1 MFGKFGK
8 KNKEVEKTNEET
20 GIKLSDIDINVPV
33 KVKKKKAQL
42 EEFDEDVD
50 YDNKDTYDEED
61 DYNVDEVDPEYDP
74 EFDGFDNNLYDGDD
88 SHSSDIQKQNGI
100 DKWMKI
106 VKIIVPIAIVLGII
120 WGVYALKSSQK
131 EAEKRMQ
138 GNQPQ
143 VEQKQEQKQEEKP
156 KEENNE
162 KPKEEVKKEKSK
174 EEDTEKQAKAD
185 LEKSDVPLPEK
196 ETKTVTDELTKQFNA
211 VAEKNGDFKPGS
223 IKDVLTVT
231 KRGSVASLNNM
242 IVLGYKI
249 DKIKVYDS
257 NTDKVY
263 QFTMVLKAKDQPDI
277 TWNGNYFA
285 ETGGVELKNYY
296 GDAPVITGR
305 GQQVDEEKRTKV

>member
-1 MFGKFGK
+1 MFGKFSK

-50 YDNKDTYDEED
+50 YDDKDTYDEED

-143 VEQKQEQKQEEKP
+143 VEQKQEEEKP

-162 KPKEEVKKEKSK
+162 KPKEEVKKEKPK
-174 EEDTEKQAKAD
+174 EEDTEKQAKTD

>member
-1 MFGKFGK
+1 MFRKFSK

-50 YDNKDTYDEED
+50 YDNKDIYDEED

-74 EFDGFDNNLYDGDD
+74 EFDGYDDMYNGDD
-88 SHSSDIQKQNGI
+88 SNSSDIQKQNGI

-242 IVLGYKI
+242 IVLGY
-249 DKIKVYDS
+249 
-257 NTDKVY
+257 
-263 QFTMVLKAKDQPDI
+263 TMVLKAKDQPDI

>member
-1 MFGKFGK
+1 MFGKFSK

-50 YDNKDTYDEED
+50 YDDKDTYDEED
-61 DYNVDEVDPEYDP
+61 NYNVDEVDPEYDP
-74 EFDGFDNNLYDGDD
+74 EFDGYDDMYNGDD
-88 SHSSDIQKQNGI
+88 SNSSDIQKQNGI

-143 VEQKQEQKQEEKP
+143 VEQKQEEKP

-162 KPKEEVKKEKSK
+162 KPKEEVKKEKPK

-277 TWNGNYFA
+277 TWNGNYFV

>member
-1 MFGKFGK
+1 MFGKFSK

-74 EFDGFDNNLYDGDD
+74 EFDGYDGMYDGDD
-88 SHSSDIQKQNGI
+88 SNSSDIQKQNGI

-143 VEQKQEQKQEEKP
+143 VEQKQEEKP
-156 KEENNE
+156 KEEN
-162 KPKEEVKKEKSK
+162 KKQPKEEVKKEKPK

>member
-1 MFGKFGK
+1 MFGKFSK

-50 YDNKDTYDEED
+50 YDNENNYDEED
-61 DYNVDEVDPEYDP
+61 DYNADEVDPEYDP
-74 EFDGFDNNLYDGDD
+74 EFDGYDGMYDGDD
-88 SHSSDIQKQNGI
+88 SNSSDIQKQNGI

-143 VEQKQEQKQEEKP
+143 VEQKQEEKQEEKP
-156 KEENNE
+156 KEENKE
-162 KPKEEVKKEKSK
+162 QPKEEVKKEKPK

>member
-1 MFGKFGK
+1 MFGKFSK

-50 YDNKDTYDEED
+50 YDDKDTYDEED

-74 EFDGFDNNLYDGDD
+74 EFDGYDDMYNGDD
-88 SHSSDIQKQNGI
+88 SNNSDIQKQNGI

-143 VEQKQEQKQEEKP
+143 VEQKQEEKP
-156 KEENNE
+156 KEENKE
-162 KPKEEVKKEKSK
+162 QPKEEVKKEKPK

>member
-8 KNKEVEKTNEET
+8 KNKEVEEMNEET

-42 EEFDEDVD
+42 EEFDEEDND
-50 YDNKDTYDEED
+50 NNYDNED

-74 EFDGFDNNLYDGDD
+74 EFDGFEDGSYYGDD
-88 SHSSDIQKQNGI
+88 SNSSDIQKQNGI

-106 VKIIVPIAIVLGII
+106 VKIIVPIVVVLGIAA
-120 WGVYALKSSQK
+120 GVYALKSSQK

-143 VEQKQEQKQEEKP
+143 VEQKQEEKP

-162 KPKEEVKKEKSK
+162 KPKEEVKNEKPK
-174 EEDTEKQAKAD
+174 DDDTEKQAKAD

-285 ETGGVELKNYY
+285 DTGGVELKNYY

>member
-1 MFGKFGK
+1 MFGKFSK

-20 GIKLSDIDINVPV
+20 GVKLSDIDINVPV

-50 YDNKDTYDEED
+50 YDDKDTYDEED

-74 EFDGFDNNLYDGDD
+74 EFDGYDDMYNGDD
-88 SHSSDIQKQNGI
+88 SNSSDIQKQNGI

-143 VEQKQEQKQEEKP
+143 VEQKQEEKP

-162 KPKEEVKKEKSK
+162 KPKEEVKKEKPK

>member
-1 MFGKFGK
+1 MFGKFSK
-8 KNKEVEKTNEET
+8 KNKEVEEMNEET

-50 YDNKDTYDEED
+50 YDDKDTYDEED

-74 EFDGFDNNLYDGDD
+74 EFDGYNDMYNGDD
-88 SHSSDIQKQNGI
+88 SNSSDIQKQNGI

-143 VEQKQEQKQEEKP
+143 VEQKQEEKP

-162 KPKEEVKKEKSK
+162 KPKEEVKKEKPK

>member
-1 MFGKFGK
+1 MFGKFSK

-50 YDNKDTYDEED
+50 YDNENNYDEED
-61 DYNVDEVDPEYDP
+61 DYNADKVDPEYDP
-74 EFDGFDNNLYDGDD
+74 EFDGYDGMYDGDD
-88 SHSSDIQKQNGI
+88 SNSSDIQKQNGI

-106 VKIIVPIAIVLGII
+106 VKIIVPITIVLGII

-143 VEQKQEQKQEEKP
+143 VEQKQEEKP
-156 KEENNE
+156 KEENKE
-162 KPKEEVKKEKSK
+162 QPKEEVKKEKPK

>member
-1 MFGKFGK
+1 MFGKFSK

-50 YDNKDTYDEED
+50 YDDKDTYDEED

-74 EFDGFDNNLYDGDD
+74 EFDGYDDMYNGDD
-88 SHSSDIQKQNGI
+88 SNSSDIQKQNGI

-143 VEQKQEQKQEEKP
+143 VEQKQEEKP

-162 KPKEEVKKEKSK
+162 KPKEEVKKEKPK

-277 TWNGNYFA
+277 TWNGNYFT

>member
-1 MFGKFGK
+1 MFGKFSK
-8 KNKEVEKTNEET
+8 KNKEVEKINEET

-50 YDNKDTYDEED
+50 YDDKDTYDEED

-100 DKWMKI
+100 NKWMKI

-143 VEQKQEQKQEEKP
+143 VEQKQEEKPKEEKPKEEKP

-162 KPKEEVKKEKSK
+162 KPK

-185 LEKSDVPLPEK
+185 LEKSDAPLPEK

>member
-1 MFGKFGK
+1 MFGKFSK

-50 YDNKDTYDEED
+50 YDDKDTYDEED

-74 EFDGFDNNLYDGDD
+74 EFDGYDGMYDGDD
-88 SHSSDIQKQNGI
+88 SNSSDIQKQNGI

-143 VEQKQEQKQEEKP
+143 VEQKQEEKP

-162 KPKEEVKKEKSK
+162 KPKEEVKKEKPK

>member
-1 MFGKFGK
+1 
-8 KNKEVEKTNEET
+8 
-20 GIKLSDIDINVPV
+20 
-33 KVKKKKAQL
+33 
-42 EEFDEDVD
+42 
-50 YDNKDTYDEED
+50 
-61 DYNVDEVDPEYDP
+61 
-74 EFDGFDNNLYDGDD
+74 
-88 SHSSDIQKQNGI
+88 
-100 DKWMKI
+100 
-106 VKIIVPIAIVLGII
+106 
-120 WGVYALKSSQK
+120 
-131 EAEKRMQ
+131 MQ

-143 VEQKQEQKQEEKP
+143 VEQKQEEKP

-162 KPKEEVKKEKSK
+162 KPKEEVKKEKPK